1 MLATSLDD
9 EVDEVDLEDDDDD
22 DDEEDVALRVK
33 FEHEIEL

>member
-22 DDEEDVALRVK
+22 EDVALRVK